1 MTLQPGQMLSH
12 YRLAEK
18 IGEGGM
24 GAVFLAEDTKL
35 GRKVALKVLPAA
47 MASDEDRLARFQ
59 REARAVAAL
68 NHPNI
73 VTLYSVEEE
82 DGVHF
87 ITMELVEGRT
97 LADLIPRE
105 GFTLSRLLEIAIPL
119 ADAVSR
125 AHRAGVT
132 HRDLKPDNI
141 MIDSDGRLRVLDFG
155 LAKLQGPLGS
165 PCDTQAETAAAITEE
180 GKILGTVAYM
190 SPEQRMDDGCADGN
204 RAKASS
210 YLPANCHAIGSG
222 AFPWGD
228 NHQ

>member
-1 MTLQPGQMLSH
+1 MLSH
-12 YRLAEK
+12 YRIDRQ

-87 ITMELVEGRT
+87 ITMEFVEGWT
-97 LADLIPRE
+97 LADLLPRE
-105 GFTLSRLLEIAIPL
+105 GFTLSRLLKIAIPL

-155 LAKLQGPLGS
+155 LAKVQGPLGL
-165 PCDTQAETAAAITEE
+165 PGDTQAATA
-180 GKILGTVAYM
+180 GRNCTVAG
-190 SPEQRMDDGCADGN
+190 SNRQR
-204 RAKASS
+204 R
-210 YLPANCHAIGSG
+210 
-222 AFPWGD
+222 
-228 NHQ
+228 